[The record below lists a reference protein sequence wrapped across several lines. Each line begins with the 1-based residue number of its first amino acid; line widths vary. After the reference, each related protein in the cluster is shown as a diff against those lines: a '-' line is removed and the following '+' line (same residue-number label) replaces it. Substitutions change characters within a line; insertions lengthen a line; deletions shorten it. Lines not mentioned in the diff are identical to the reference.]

1 MRDICAGR
9 EIKMANIKPL
19 MQGYKEFYKEIRT
32 RIISAKISVARAV
45 DREAIIMYWDIGKRI
60 VEKQNKYKWGDK
72 VVERLS
78 VDLTKEFGDKYGLS
92 SYNLWRMRQFYLEY
106 KESPILARL
115 VPELSWSKNILIMQK
130 VKGSKEREYYLR
142 ACAENGWTR
151 NVLLNQINAGAYSHS
166 LKAGKQNNYAK
177 VMPAHLAEQA
187 DESMKSV
194 YNLGFL
200 GITKPVLER
209 KLEKRLVERV
219 KHFMLELGAGF
230 CFVGNQ
236 YRLALEG
243 TEYFIDL
250 LFFNR
255 KLKSLVAIEL
265 KTGKFQPEYAG
276 KMDFYLNLLNDQAKY
291 KDENPAI
298 GIILCA
304 DKSKITVEYALKN
317 AKNPVGVAEY
327 RLTNRMPDELKQIM
341 PPEKELK
348 EGIEK
353 ERDDFMLEEEK
364 AKYGEFAIV
373 GRQNL

>member
-1 MRDICAGR
+1 
-9 EIKMANIKPL
+9 
-19 MQGYKEFYKEIRT
+19 
-32 RIISAKISVARAV
+32 
-45 DREAIIMYWDIGKRI
+45 
-60 VEKQNKYKWGDK
+60 
-72 VVERLS
+72 
-78 VDLTKEFGDKYGLS
+78 
-92 SYNLWRMRQFYLEY
+92 
-106 KESPILARL
+106 
-115 VPELSWSKNILIMQK
+115 
-130 VKGSKEREYYLR
+130 
-142 ACAENGWTR
+142 
-151 NVLLNQINAGAYSHS
+151 
-166 LKAGKQNNYAK
+166 
-177 VMPAHLAEQA
+177 MPAHLAEQA

-327 RLTNRMPDELKQIM
+327 RLTNRMPEELKQIM

-364 AKYGEFAIV
+364 AKYGES
-373 GRQNL
+373 RHN

>member
-1 MRDICAGR
+1 M
-9 EIKMANIKPL
+9 EILKNEYRK
-19 MQGYKEFYKEIRT
+19 FYKEIRA
-32 RIISAKISVARAV
+32 RVISARISAARSV
-45 DREAIIMYWDIGKRI
+45 DREAIAMYWDIGKNI
-60 VEKQNKYKWGDK
+60 VEKQEKHKWGDS
-72 VVERLS
+72 VVRRLS
-78 VDLTKEFGDKYGLS
+78 KDLTNEFGDRHGFS
-92 SYNLWRMRQFYLEY
+92 PHNLWRMRIFYLEY
-106 KESPILARL
+106 KDNVKVAQL
-115 VPELSWSKNILIMQK
+115 VLLLSWGKNILIMQK
-130 VKGSKEREYYLR
+130 IKDIKEREYYISTTIQ
-142 ACAENGWTR
+142 CGWTHD
-151 NVLLNQINAGAYSHS
+151 VLLNQIKADAYRHAI
-166 LKAGKQNNYAK
+166 KDKKQNNYAK
-177 VMPAHLAEQA
+177 ALPAHLAEQA

-230 CFVGNQ
+230 CFIGNQ
-236 YRLALEG
+236 YRLDG

-255 KLKSLVAIEL
+255 KLKCLVAIEL

-327 RLTNRMPDELKQIM
+327 SLTNRMPEELKQIM

-364 AKYGEFAIV
+364 AKYGEFAII
-373 GRQNL
+373 GR

>member
-1 MRDICAGR
+1 MGKIK
-9 EIKMANIKPL
+9 IKMT
-19 MQGYKEFYKEIRT
+19 GYKKFYKEIKARV
-32 RIISAKISVARAV
+32 ISARISAARYI
-45 DREAIIMYWDIGKRI
+45 DRESISMYWDIGKSI
-60 VEKQNKYKWGDK
+60 VDKQEKNKWGDK
-72 VVERLS
+72 IVEKLS
-78 VDLTKEFGDKYGLS
+78 EDLTNEFGNKYGFS
-92 SYNLWRMRQFYLEY
+92 PYNLWRMRQFYLEY
-106 KESPILARL
+106 KDSPILARL
-115 VPELSWSKNILIMQK
+115 VPELSWGKNILIMQK
-130 VKGSKEREYYLR
+130 VKNSREREYYLKT
-142 ACAENGWTR
+142 CAENGWTR
-151 NVLLNQINAGAYSHS
+151 DVLLNQIKTDAYRYS
-166 LKAGKQNNYAK
+166 LKLGKQNNYKKAL
-177 VMPAHLAEQA
+177 PAHLAGQA

-200 GITKPVLER
+200 NITKPVLER
-209 KLEKRLVERV
+209 KLEKRLVEKV

-230 CFVGNQ
+230 CFIGNQ
-236 YRLALEG
+236 YRLTLDG

-276 KMDFYLNLLNDQAKY
+276 KMDFYLNLLNDRAKY
-291 KDENPAI
+291 DGENPAV

-317 AKNPVGVAEY
+317 TRNPVGVAEY

-353 ERDDFMLEEEK
+353 ERDDFMLEEAK
-364 AKYGEFAIV
+364 AKYGESATFKESINRA
-373 GRQNL
+373 

>member
-1 MRDICAGR
+1 MGKIKMKITGYKKFYE
-9 EIKMANIKPL
+9 EIKA
-19 MQGYKEFYKEIRT
+19 RVVSA
-32 RIISAKISVARAV
+32 RISAARSI
-45 DREAIIMYWDIGKRI
+45 DRESISMYWDIGKEI
-60 VEKQNKYKWGDK
+60 VEKQAKYKWGDS
-72 VVERLS
+72 VVKRLS
-78 VDLTKEFGDKYGLS
+78 NDLTNEFGNSHGFS
-92 SYNLWRMRQFYLEY
+92 PHNLWRMRLFYLEY
-106 KESPILARL
+106 KDSAKVARL
-115 VPELSWSKNILIMQK
+115 VLLLSWGKNILIMQK
-130 VKGSKEREYYLR
+130 VKDIKEREYYINT
-142 ACAENGWTR
+142 CIENGWTH
-151 NVLLNQINAGAYSHS
+151 NVLLNQIKSDAYRYS
-166 LKAGKQNNYAK
+166 LKAGKQNNYTKAL
-177 VMPAHLAEQA
+177 PANLAEQA

-219 KHFMLELGAGF
+219 KCFMLELGAGF
-230 CFVGNQ
+230 CFIGNQ
-236 YRLALEG
+236 YRLTLDG

-276 KMDFYLNLLNDQAKY
+276 KMDFYLNLLNDRAKY
-291 KDENPAI
+291 DGENPAI

-317 AKNPVGVAEY
+317 TKNPVGVAEY

-353 ERDDFMLEEEK
+353 ERDDFMLEEAK
-364 AKYGEFAIV
+364 AKYGESAAFKKTIIT
-373 GRQNL
+373 

>member
-1 MRDICAGR
+1 
-9 EIKMANIKPL
+9 MANIKPL

-364 AKYGEFAIV
+364 AKYGEFAII